1 MGVISGARLSDRDIN
16 PGNIVRTVAGWVTVG
31 DTTSTTFTGLDRSGG
46 GVRLYS
52 TTDNECAVY
61 EWGGGEM
68 FDFGDVGF
76 RTKLEWK
83 QKYTSATDAGN
94 MFIGFTDT
102 AGNTL
107 IADADTIVSGDHIG
121 IACLSA
127 ADASRAWL
135 PVAQNAT
142 ANSGTALAAAS
153 MVTATEYKMRLEIE
167 GLTGGITVR
176 YYIDEVLQQTV
187 TGLSYTSFGPE
198 MALVLCVSPKGTA
211 GNTLDVYEMTVSHRA
226 NS

>member
-1 MGVISGARLSDRDIN
+1 MGVISGARSSDRDIN
-16 PGNIVRTVAGWVTVG
+16 PGNIARTVAGWVTTG
-31 DTTSTTFTGLDRSGG
+31 DTTSTTLLGLDRSGG
-46 GVRLYS
+46 GISLYS

-94 MFIGFTDT
+94 MYVGFTDT
-102 AGNTL
+102 SGNTL
-107 IADADTIVSGDHIG
+107 IADGDTIVSGDHIG

-127 ADASRAWL
+127 AAASRAFL
-135 PVAQNAT
+135 PVAQNAA
-142 ANSGTALAAAS
+142 ANSGTALAALS
-153 MVTATEYKMRLEIE
+153 MVTATEYRMRIEIE
-167 GLTGGITVR
+167 GLTAGITVR
-176 YYIDEVLQQTV
+176 YYIDDVLQQTV

-198 MALVLCVSPKGTA
+198 MALVICVSPKGTA
-211 GNTLDVYEMTVSHRA
+211 ANTLDIYEMFVSHRA
-226 NS
+226 MS